1 MITQFVLTV
10 EAVSGHPL
18 YADAAYRI
26 YAFLLEQLPEDEAF
40 WLHEEGSRMVTQ
52 HLTFCKESGTYIW
65 SVSLLSDAV
74 HSVLS
79 PVLEQ
84 LQEIQIENQRFPIR
98 QRVCERVGLEELL
111 SNGRNNCGRRAQL
124 LFQTVTSFKQN
135 GRYVLFPQERLILQ
149 SLMMRWNEA
158 FPMCPL
164 DDEDAFQAM
173 LAGIHI
179 GDYNL
184 RSSRFLLK
192 GVRVPG
198 FVGSCRID
206 VKLALPLQELWHT
219 LLAFADYAG
228 IGIKTG
234 LGMGGVRV
242 RYLDEKR
249 MDVT

>member
-1 MITQFVLTV
+1 MITRFVLTI
-10 EAVSGHPL
+10 EAIPEHPL
-18 YADAAYRI
+18 YADAAYQI
-26 YAFLLEQLPEDEAF
+26 YAFLLEQL
-40 WLHEEGSRMVTQ
+40 
-52 HLTFCKESGTYIW
+52 
-65 SVSLLSDAV
+65 
-74 HSVLS
+74 
-79 PVLEQ
+79 
-84 LQEIQIENQRFPIR
+84 QEIRIENQSVPIR
-98 QRVCERVGLEELL
+98 QRVCDRVGLEELL
-111 SNGRNNCGRRAQL
+111 SKGRENCGRRAQL

-164 DDEDAFQAM
+164 DDADAFQAM
-173 LAGIHI
+173 LAGIQI

-184 RSSRFLLK
+184 RTSRFLLK
-192 GVRVPG
+192 GVRIPG
-198 FVGSCRID
+198 FVGSCRMD

>member
-1 MITQFVLTV
+1 M
-10 EAVSGHPL
+10 VS
-18 YADAAYRI
+18 
-26 YAFLLEQLPEDEAF
+26 
-40 WLHEEGSRMVTQ
+40 Q
-52 HLTFCKESGTYIW
+52 HLTFCKESRTYAW

-74 HSVLS
+74 SSVLS

-84 LQEIQIENQRFPIR
+84 LQEIRIENQSFPVR
-98 QRVCERVGLEELL
+98 ARSSDRVGLEELL
-111 SNGRNNCGRRAQL
+111 SKGRENCGRRAQL

-149 SLMMRWNEA
+149 SLMMRWNET
-158 FPMCPL
+158 FPMCSL
-164 DDEDAFQAM
+164 DDADAFQAM
-173 LAGIHI
+173 LAGIQI

-184 RSSRFLLK
+184 RTSRFLLK
-192 GVRVPG
+192 GVRIPG
-198 FVGSCRID
+198 FVGKCRMD